1 MSNDSKIKSTINNL
15 TAKYSGS
22 SWEGVLTP
30 IFQTEE
36 FDLAINQLFSDFQAG
51 QPFTPTFKGL
61 FKSMDLCKLEDVK
74 VVFVNAYP
82 FDEKDIAD
90 GLAFSG
96 QVTAFHNAINNITNS
111 RLDGCLLE
119 YLPGQ
124 EGVLLLNASIT
135 CPIGKKEDHL
145 PMWKPVF
152 EKLIAD
158 IAYKTM
164 GTIFVFVGKEVEYMG
179 KAVRKGQ
186 YKFFLPE
193 MPGNT
198 EWNDLDVFN
207 KINSILKKSG
217 KEPVNW

>member
-1 MSNDSKIKSTINNL
+1 MSNDSKIKDTINKL
-15 TAKYSGS
+15 TVKYNDT
-22 SWEGVLTP
+22 SWGGTLTP

-36 FDLAINQLFSDFQAG
+36 FDLALNQLFSDFQAG
-51 QPFTPTFKGL
+51 QPFTPTFKDL
-61 FKSMDLCKLEDVK
+61 FKSMDLCDLSDVK

-82 FDEKDIAD
+82 FDEKGMAD

-96 QVTAFHNAINNITNS
+96 QVTAFHNDIDAITDKQ
-111 RLDGCLLE
+111 LDGASLE
-119 YLPGQ
+119 YLPAQ

-135 CPIGKKEDHL
+135 CPIGKKTDHL

-158 IAYKTM
+158 IAYKTT

-179 KAVRKGQ
+179 KFVRKGQ
-186 YKFFLPE
+186 FKFFLPE
-193 MPGNT
+193 LPGDS
-198 EWNDLDVFN
+198 EWNNLDVFN